1 MARQKY
7 AKKTKFSQI
16 FFSTPTQKLNVW
28 FLCPLPKV
36 VKFITPSW
44 FLWRDQFD
52 HKETQFNSRKCS
64 SVMPYII

>member
-28 FLCPLPKV
+28 FLCPLSPLPKV
-36 VKFITPSW
+36 VKFMVLMEGPIWPY
-44 FLWRDQFD
+44 
-52 HKETQFNSRKCS
+52 KETQFNSRKCS

>member
-36 VKFITPSW
+36 VKFITPGSYGGTN
-44 FLWRDQFD
+44 LTIKK
-52 HKETQFNSRKCS
+52 HNLILEN
-64 SVMPYII
+64 VLL

>member
-28 FLCPLPKV
+28 FLCPLSPLPKV
-36 VKFITPSW
+36 VKFISPGSYGGTN
-44 FLWRDQFD
+44 L
-52 HKETQFNSRKCS
+52 T
-64 SVMPYII
+64 I